1 MKVVDTAITFIYGL
15 LILSSVLWLASCQL
29 HAQAL
34 DLKPYAALIIG
45 QGLDIATTLRPTP
58 SCLETNP
65 RFGAQPSAM
74 RVLMPKLALVGGI
87 ALLVRFTETRES
99 HAARIVAKSAAY
111 LSGAIGAKDGIH
123 NLRTCGW

>member
-1 MKVVDTAITFIYGL
+1 MRVVDTILTFVYGL
-15 LILSSVLWLASCQL
+15 LILSSMLWLASCQL

-45 QGLDIATTLRPTP
+45 QGLDTVTTLRQTP
-58 SCLETNP
+58 SCIETNP
-65 RFGAQPSAM
+65 RFGQQPSAM
-74 RVLMPKLALVGGI
+74 RVLVPKLALVGGI

-111 LSGAIGAKDGIH
+111 LGGAIGAKDGIH
-123 NLRTCGW
+123 NLHTCGW